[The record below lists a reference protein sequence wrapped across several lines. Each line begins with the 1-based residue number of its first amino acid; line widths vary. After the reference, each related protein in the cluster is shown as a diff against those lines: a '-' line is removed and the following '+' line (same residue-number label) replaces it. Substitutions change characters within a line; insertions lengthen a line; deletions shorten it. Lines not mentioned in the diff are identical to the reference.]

1 MYSRL
6 EEAAICQ
13 LLPLTCFPDPIII
26 LPDQKITKLP
36 AGLLFIIKKCFTYSK
51 TIQGWS
57 QVFVIFK

>member
-6 EEAAICQ
+6 EKAAICQ

-51 TIQGWS
+51 TIQGW
-57 QVFVIFK
+57 